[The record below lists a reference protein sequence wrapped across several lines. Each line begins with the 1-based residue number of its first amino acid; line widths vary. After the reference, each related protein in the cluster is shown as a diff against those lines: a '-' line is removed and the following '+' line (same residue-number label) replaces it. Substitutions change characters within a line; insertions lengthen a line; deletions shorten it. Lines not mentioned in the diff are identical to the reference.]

1 MEDFKSNP
9 KMGCY
14 KEGGSV
20 KYKSRK
26 SVEKTDSAD
35 IAQDKAI
42 VKKAIRIHDAQ
53 EHKGEHTDLS
63 KLKKGGRAKK
73 DCGTVRKYKTGGS
86 IGIYGAKKSSGDL
99 DSIKKAKDIKPVKL
113 CGGKSVKKYAEGSG
127 VIDTVKSIGTDIKN
141 NILGTPEQNK
151 TAQENLD
158 KQATEGSKLAKM
170 LGGKTNSEPKPA
182 AKKRGGKIC

>member
-1 MEDFKSNP
+1 MDGFKSIP
-9 KMGCY
+9 KMQCF
-14 KEGGSV
+14 KEGGAV
-20 KYKSRK
+20 YKSRK
-26 SVEKTDSAD
+26 SADSAD

-42 VKKAIRIHDAQ
+42 VKKAIRIHDEQ

-73 DCGTVRKYKTGGS
+73 SVGTVKKYKAGGS
-86 IGIYGAKKSSGDL
+86 VDNVYGAKKKSGDL
-99 DSIKKAKDIKPVKL
+99 DNIEKTKQIKAAKL
-113 CGGKSVKKYAEGSG
+113 CGGGKYAEGGSFL
-127 VIDTVKSIGTDIKN
+127 DTVKSAGKKLYEN
-141 NILGTPEQNK
+141 VVGTPEQNK

-182 AKKRGGKIC
+182 AKKRGGKVC